1 METPLERVLGS
12 NSKQGLEQQRP
23 LQRAE
28 ETQPRFSP
36 RTADW
41 VPTLPPARS
50 CKEGRCPGAWSTSWT
65 GVSPGVYP
73 IKQNNVLEITLEPK
87 SNCYLS
93 HLDT

>member
-12 NSKQGLEQQRP
+12 TSKQGLEQQPPR
-23 LQRAE
+23 QRAE
-28 ETQPRFSP
+28 ETQPRSSP
-36 RTADW
+36 RIADGR
-41 VPTLPPARS
+41 PHCPPPGAARS
-50 CKEGRCPGAWSTSWT
+50 ADAPGPGPLAGR

-73 IKQNNVLEITLEPK
+73 IKQNNVLEITLEPE